1 MDCGRRGERVG
12 TGELLLCADGSSPG
26 SSCVCQCFRTLSIV
40 LQTSDPASRVL
51 CGVPMG
57 IDCGGAVQKQIL
69 CLVFCHFLQL
79 GVAPR
84 TQLHC

>member
-1 MDCGRRGERVG
+1 MGE
-12 TGELLLCADGSSPG
+12 GEKGWALGNCSSVQMVLAQGHHVCVSVSEHCPSCCRPVTRLLE
-26 SSCVCQCFRTLSIV
+26 
-40 LQTSDPASRVL
+40 VL